1 MKPLRPMWRLAVVA
15 MAMALLVPACS
26 HAAVSQDHVSLQE
39 YSIQTGNSHWSAG
52 QVEIQVDNKGEFSHT
67 LVVTAEDGTVVAAS
81 AVLPP
86 GQDSTLDLDLP
97 PGKYQ
102 LTCRIVVQ
110 TDAGLIDHYE
120 RGMHTTVEVG
130 S

>member
-1 MKPLRPMWRLAVVA
+1 MRRSWAARRAILLA
-15 MAMALLVPACS
+15 MALTLLVPACS
-26 HAAVSQDHVSLQE
+26 QTPVSRDRVSLQE
-39 YSIQTGNSHWSAG
+39 YSVQTGNPRWSAG
-52 QVEIQVDNKGEFSHT
+52 EVELQVDNIGEFSHT

-81 AVLPP
+81 DVLRA
-86 GQDSTLDLDLP
+86 GEEAILDLELP

-110 TDAGLIDHYE
+110 TDQGLIDHYE
-120 RGMHTTVEVG
+120 RGMHTTVEVD